1 MNTMKKI
8 TIIVLAVS
16 LLAGC
21 KKDFLDQKPYTGVPF
36 GDAVKDEAAM
46 QAALAGTYSGLR
58 TAGFLS
64 RAFPIINDIL
74 ADNAF
79 ISTQNS
85 GRYTAFYNVNYI
97 NSSGDAQTLFG
108 DAYNAILRANTI
120 INATLVASPN
130 VSQMRGEALTIRALS
145 YFSLI
150 QLYAKQFTVDP
161 AAPGVPLILAYDPN
175 LKPGRATVQA
185 IYDQIEKDLNEAFG
199 LLNATKSSGFIT
211 KYVPKA
217 LLSRVYQAKGDWTK
231 SRDAALDVITNS
243 GFTLVAG
250 ASLGT
255 FWSNAA
261 LRTDKV
267 EVMFEVSEDA
277 VNTTGL
283 NSLSYMYAQIGYGD
297 ALATDDLYNQYT
309 ATDYRRALFLTGT
322 RAGLTVRINNKFP
335 NTANTADKDNVKIVR
350 VAEVLLNLAEAYY
363 KLNDETNAKIRLNQ
377 VAMNRDPSFT
387 GYTSTGAAL
396 LNDILNERRKE
407 LAFEGFRYY
416 DLQRLNRDVVRVNLN
431 SNYQAGVPLTIP
443 AGNFRRLLPIP
454 QAELDANPNILPQNT
469 GY

>member
-1 MNTMKKI
+1 MKKI
-8 TIIVLAVS
+8 SIIVLAVS

-36 GDAVKDEAAM
+36 GDAVKDEPAM

-85 GRYTAFYNVNYI
+85 NRYTNFHNVNYL
-97 NSSGDAQTLFG
+97 NTNGDAQTLFG

-120 INATLVASPN
+120 INATLTANPN
-130 VSQMRGEALTIRALS
+130 VNQMRGEALTIRALS

-150 QLYAKQFTVDP
+150 QLYAKPFSVDP
-161 AAPGVPLILAYDPN
+161 AGPGVPLILAYDPN
-175 LKPGRATVQA
+175 LKPARATVQA
-185 IYDQIEKDLNEAFG
+185 IYDQIEKDLNDAFG

-211 KYVPKA
+211 KFVAKA

-231 SRDAALDVITNS
+231 SRDAALDVINNS

-250 ASLGT
+250 ASLGA
-255 FWSNAA
+255 FWSNPG

-309 ATDYRRALFLTGT
+309 ATDVRRSLFLTGT
-322 RAGLTVRINNKFP
+322 RAGLTVRIVNKFP
-335 NTANTADKDNVKIVR
+335 NTANTADKDNVKVVR

-363 KLNDETNAKIRLNQ
+363 RLNDETNARLRLNQ
-377 VAMNRDPSFT
+377 VAMNRDPAFA
-387 GYTSTGAAL
+387 GYSSTGAAL
-396 LNDILNERRKE
+396 LEDILKERRKE

-443 AGNFRRLLPIP
+443 AGNFRRILPIP
-454 QAELDANPNILPQNT
+454 QAEIDANPNILPQNT

>member
-8 TIIVLAVS
+8 TIIALAALVLV
-16 LLAGC
+16 GC
-21 KKDFLDQKPYTGVPF
+21 KKDFLDQKPYSGVPF

-58 TAGFLS
+58 TPGFLS

-85 GRYTAFYNVNYI
+85 NRYTAFYNVNYI
-97 NSSGDAQTLFG
+97 NSSADAQTLFA

-120 INATLVASPN
+120 INSTLTANAN
-130 VSQMRGEALTIRALS
+130 VNQMRGEALTIRALS

-150 QLYAKQFTVDP
+150 QLYAKPFAVDP
-161 AAPGVPLILAYDPN
+161 AAPGVPLILTYDPN
-175 LKPGRATVQA
+175 FKPARATVQA

-199 LLNATKSSGFIT
+199 SMTLTKSSGFIT
-211 KYVPKA
+211 KYVAKA

-231 SRDAALDVITNS
+231 SRDAALDVINNS

-250 ASLGT
+250 ASLGA
-255 FWSNAA
+255 FWANPG

-267 EVMFEVSEDA
+267 EVMFEISEDA

-297 ALATDDLYNQYT
+297 VLATDDLYNQYT
-309 ATDYRRALFLTGT
+309 ATDVRRALFLTGT
-322 RAGLTVRINNKFP
+322 RAGLTVRIVNKYS
-335 NTANTADKDNVKIVR
+335 NTGNTADKDNVKIVR

-363 KLNDETNAKIRLNQ
+363 KLNDEVNARLRLNQ

-396 LNDILNERRKE
+396 LDDILNERRKE

-416 DLQRLNRDVVRVNLN
+416 DFQRLGRDVVRVNLN
-431 SNYQAGVPLTIP
+431 TNYQAGVPLTIT
-443 AGNFRRLLPIP
+443 ASNFRRLLPIP
-454 QAELDANPNILPQNT
+454 LAEIDANPNILPQNT